1 MTFDSPDT
9 SLDAIRREIDAIDD
23 DILLFLMQR
32 FAATEKV
39 KATKSHDGSIAS
51 SPFRPAREAAV
62 MQRLIRLRS
71 VPNFWC
77 VFGG

>member
-23 DILLFLMQR
+23 DILLLLMQR

-62 MQRLIRLRS
+62 MQRLIREAGA
-71 VPNFWC
+71 FWC